1 MSMEVI
7 LDELTPF
14 EFFSHGGIV
23 KLTVSDE
30 LSKECNVKK
39 KYTFFE
45 YKAYTRFFRNLYMIY
60 IHNHSDEKIYDAYTY
75 VNSNVSLTPTIGNA
89 EYVIDL
95 KYDHVRTY
103 EIAKFYYSHDRNEIS
118 VEPRDPYGIP
128 NVCFSLID
136 ETDDRWN
143 EYTKQRLE
151 RGFDDSETWSLDGT
165 ISKFIYPRLKVFLE
179 DTKSLSCHPDG
190 IDFDEWVSILE
201 KMIRGFELLSLDEV
215 KTNDECVIIEE
226 ALDLFRKHF
235 HSLWT

>member
-45 YKAYTRFFRNLYMIY
+45 YKVYTRFFRNLYMTY
-60 IHNHSDEKIYDAYTY
+60 IHNHSDEKTYDAYTY

-103 EIAKFYYSHDRNEIS
+103 EIAKFYYSHDRNETS
-118 VEPRDPYGIP
+118 VESRDPYGIP

-136 ETDDRWN
+136 ETDDRWG

-179 DTKSLSCHPDG
+179 DTKHLSCHPAG
-190 IDFDEWVSILE
+190 IDFDEWISILE
-201 KMIRGFELLSLDEV
+201 RMVKGFELLSLDEV
-215 KTNDECVIIEE
+215 KTNDEDVIIEE

>member
-45 YKAYTRFFRNLYMIY
+45 YKTYIRFFRNLYMTY
-60 IHNHSDEKIYDAYTY
+60 IHNHSDEKTYDTYTY

-103 EIAKFYYSHDRNEIS
+103 EIAKFYYSHDRNETS
-118 VEPRDPYGIP
+118 VESRDPYGIP

-136 ETDDRWN
+136 ETDNRWG
-143 EYTKQRLE
+143 EYTRQRLE

-201 KMIRGFELLSLDEV
+201 KMIKGFELLTLDRV
-215 KTNDECVIIEE
+215 KTDDENKIIEDT
-226 ALDLFRKHF
+226 LDLFRKYF

>member
-45 YKAYTRFFRNLYMIY
+45 YKAYIRFFRNLYMTY
-60 IHNHSDEKIYDAYTY
+60 IHNHSDENTYDAYTY
-75 VNSNVSLTPTIGNA
+75 VNYNVSLIPTIGNA

-95 KYDHVRTY
+95 KYDRVRTY
-103 EIAKFYYSHDRNEIS
+103 EIAKFYYSHDRNETS
-118 VEPRDPYGIP
+118 VESRDPYGIP

-136 ETDDRWN
+136 ETDDRWG

-165 ISKFIYPRLKVFLE
+165 ISKFICPRLKAFLE
-179 DTKSLSCHPDG
+179 DTKRLSCHPAS
-190 IDFDEWVSILE
+190 IDFDEWISILE
-201 KMIRGFELLSLDEV
+201 KMIKGFELLSLDEV
-215 KTNDECVIIEE
+215 KTNDEDVIIEE

>member
-23 KLTVSDE
+23 KITVSDE

-45 YKAYTRFFRNLYMIY
+45 YKAYIRFFRNLYMTY
-60 IHNHSDEKIYDAYTY
+60 IHNHSDEKTYDAYTY

-95 KYDHVRTY
+95 KYDRVRTY
-103 EIAKFYYSHDRNEIS
+103 EIAKFYYSHDRNETS

-136 ETDDRWN
+136 ETDDRWD

-165 ISKFIYPRLKVFLE
+165 ISKFIYPRLKAFLE
-179 DTKSLSCHPDG
+179 DTKHLSCHPVS

-201 KMIRGFELLSLDEV
+201 KMVKGFELLSLDEV

-235 HSLWT
+235 YSLWT